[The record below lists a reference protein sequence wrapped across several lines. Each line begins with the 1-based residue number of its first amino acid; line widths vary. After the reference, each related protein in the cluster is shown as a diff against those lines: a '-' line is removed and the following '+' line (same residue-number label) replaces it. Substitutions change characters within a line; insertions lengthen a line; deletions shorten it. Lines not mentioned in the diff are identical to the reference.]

1 MKRENYD
8 IVVIGSGIGGMC
20 AAALLSHEGY
30 RTLVVE
36 KLALPGGRFSTMDHE
51 GFKVTTGAVMFPTN
65 GPLAEVFHEVGAK
78 YELVVPK
85 TQFTFRFGKTDYD
98 MPDRGI
104 LGGAI
109 SIAGENKEESNR
121 VMNAVR
127 KGLKWE
133 EPSDTISLREWLL
146 QYTGNEKILGIFQS
160 WVSSMH
166 SINAYEMPAGEY
178 FRYLKEMGSLRSS
191 GYPLDGSNLNLIKS
205 LKEVVESKGGKVLIK
220 CRAKRIL
227 VENEVV
233 KGVTFENEDQ
243 EEVEVS
249 AKVVISNIGP
259 SGTVELAGTSSFDK
273 GYLKELRDNL
283 KPAPIIAAHTISDR
297 PLIDAPG
304 MLMLPETR
312 RVSCLICPTITCP
325 EMAPQGKHIL
335 ESFGAIK
342 NSLTPVNM
350 KEEIDLH
357 IQDLRDNLPGFD
369 EDAKILSVNC
379 FKGKWP
385 TLRNWPGAALSQ
397 KTSVEN
403 LYNVGDGVLP
413 KGWSTAS
420 GCAKTAQIVTEDVKN
435 RVAPG

>member
-1 MKRENYD
+1 MKQENYD
-8 IVVIGSGIGGMC
+8 VVVIGSGIGGMC
-20 AAALLSHEGY
+20 AAALLSHDGY

-36 KLALPGGRFSTMDHE
+36 KMALLGGRFSTLDHD
-51 GFKVTTGAVMFPTN
+51 GFKVTTGAIMFPTN

-78 YELVVPK
+78 YEIVIPK
-85 TQFTFRFGKTDYD
+85 TQFTFRFDGTDYD

-104 LGGAI
+104 LGQAI
-109 SIAGENKEESNR
+109 SIAGETKEEVAR
-121 VMNAVR
+121 VMGAVR

-133 EPSDTISLREWLL
+133 EPSDLISLREWLL
-146 QYTGNEKILGIFQS
+146 QYTANDKILGIFQS

-191 GYPLDGSNLNLIKS
+191 GFPVDGSNLNLIRS
-205 LKEVVESKGGKVLIK
+205 LAEVVESKGGAVLVR

-233 KGVTFENEDQ
+233 QGLVFENEDH
-243 EEVEVS
+243 ELVEAR
-249 AKVVISNIGP
+249 AKVIISNIGP
-259 SGTVELAGTSSFDK
+259 SGTVELAGAASFDK
-273 GYLKELRDNL
+273 GYLKELSENL

-297 PLIDAPG
+297 PLIEAPG
-304 MLMLPETR
+304 MLMLPQTR
-312 RVSCLICPTITCP
+312 RVSCFICPTLTCP
-325 EMAPQGKHIL
+325 EMAPEGKHIL

-357 IQDLRDNLPGFD
+357 IQDLKDNLPGLD
-369 EDAKILSVNC
+369 ENAKILSINC
-379 FKGKWP
+379 FQGKWP
-385 TLRNWPGAALSQ
+385 TLRNWPGAALSH

-413 KGWSTAS
+413 QGWSTAS
-420 GCAKTAQIVTEDVKN
+420 GCAKTAQMVAEDVKN
-435 RVAPG
+435 RVVPG